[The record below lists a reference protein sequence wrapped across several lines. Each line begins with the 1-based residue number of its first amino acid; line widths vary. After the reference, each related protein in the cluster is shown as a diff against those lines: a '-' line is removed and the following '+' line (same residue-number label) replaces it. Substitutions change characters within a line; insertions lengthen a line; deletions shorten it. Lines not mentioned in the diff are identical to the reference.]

1 MGNKIHKLDKQT
13 IGQIAAGE
21 VVERPA
27 SAIKEM
33 IENSIDSGA
42 DKITIM
48 VSENCRDITITD
60 NGSGMS
66 EDDLSLAFEPFA
78 TSKIEK
84 IDDLDNLHSY
94 GFRGEALAS
103 IASVSKLK
111 CVSNPDNSPHYI
123 NIEGSAITDKGSCA
137 GNKGTSI
144 IIKELFYNTPARLKF
159 LKSASTEFS
168 HIYSM
173 IQSMALV
180 NNHISFELIYKNRP
194 SLTTHNTTNKL
205 DTISHLFS
213 DMAGDLL
220 PVDYQMGGIQISGYI
235 GRPDKLTR
243 SNKSSQYIY
252 VNNRMIR
259 NSTISKAMQD
269 AFIGMIPDRANPVAF
284 IFIDMA
290 PDQFDINC
298 HPTKQEVRFTNNQAI
313 YKVVRDAIM
322 NGLINSGKT
331 MSPYSNEAEN
341 TSYDNC
347 VMNNLPDNNDYVTQS
362 NDQAINKPTNAPSYN
377 TPQRQ
382 SYSAQPA
389 YTQAT
394 LSHTMSTEIANIPK
408 FVGILD
414 DTYILFIHGAKLLI
428 MDFHVAHERILFDYL
443 THQKISSQGLLIPI
457 PIKLNPQQ
465 REHMNEYL
473 PTLKEAGFE
482 IEGWRDGEYIVRA
495 IPLILKPSMDIQSII
510 EYVVSDENG
519 DGSDAISS
527 LKSEI
532 YERLACRAA
541 VKAGTELNHHEVEK
555 LARTFFETKLPYTCP
570 HGRPIVVEMSSN
582 ELGKMFLRG

>member
-33 IENSIDSGA
+33 VENSIDSGA
-42 DKITIM
+42 DKIIIS
-48 VSENCRDITITD
+48 VSENCRDIMITD

-123 NIEGSAITDKGSCA
+123 NIEGSQITDKGSCA

-159 LKSASTEFS
+159 LKSAATEFS
-168 HIYSM
+168 HIYSLV
-173 IQSMALV
+173 QSMALV

-205 DTISHLFS
+205 DTISNLFS

-284 IFIDMA
+284 IFINMQ

-298 HPTKQEVRFTNNQAI
+298 HPTKQEVRFANNQAI

-322 NGLINSGKT
+322 NGLVNSGKT
-331 MSPYSNEAEN
+331 MSPYSNEAES

-347 VMNNLPDNNDYVTQS
+347 VMNNLSDNNDYVAR
-362 NDQAINKPTNAPSYN
+362 NNNQAVNKPTNAPGYN
-377 TPQRQ
+377 TTQRQ

-389 YTQAT
+389 YTQAA
-394 LSHTMSTEIANIPK
+394 LSHTITTEIANIPK

-443 THQKISSQGLLIPI
+443 THKKISSQGLLIPI
-457 PIKLNPQQ
+457 PIKLNAQQ
-465 REHMNEYL
+465 REHMSEYL

-495 IPLILKPSMDIQSII
+495 IPSILKPSMDIQSII

-527 LKSEI
+527 LKNEI

-555 LARTFFETKLPYTCP
+555 LARSFFETKLPYTCP
-570 HGRPIVVEMSSN
+570 HGRPIVIEMTSS

>member
-1 MGNKIHKLDKQT
+1 MSNKIHKLDKQT

-33 IENSIDSGA
+33 VENSIDSGA
-42 DKITIM
+42 DKIIIS

-123 NIEGSAITDKGSCA
+123 NIEGSQITDKGSCA

-159 LKSASTEFS
+159 LKSAATEFS
-168 HIYSM
+168 HIYSLV
-173 IQSMALV
+173 QSMALV

-194 SLTTHNTTNKL
+194 SLTTHSTVNKL
-205 DTISHLFS
+205 DTISNLFS

-252 VNNRMIR
+252 VNSRMIR

-284 IFIDMA
+284 IFIDMQ

-298 HPTKQEVRFTNNQAI
+298 HPTKQEVRFANNQAI

-331 MSPYSNEAEN
+331 MSPYTNEAES

-347 VMNNLPDNNDYVTQS
+347 VMNNLPDNNDYVARN
-362 NDQAINKPTNAPSYN
+362 NDQAINKPTSTPGYN
-377 TPQRQ
+377 VPQRQ

-389 YTQAT
+389 YTQAA
-394 LSHTMSTEIANIPK
+394 LSHTINTEIANIPK

-414 DTYILFIHGAKLLI
+414 DTYILFIHGTKLLI

-443 THQKISSQGLLIPI
+443 THKKISSQGLLIPI
-457 PIKLNPQQ
+457 PIKLNAQQ

-495 IPLILKPSMDIQSII
+495 IPSILKPSMDIQSII

-570 HGRPIVVEMSSN
+570 HGRPIVIEMSSS